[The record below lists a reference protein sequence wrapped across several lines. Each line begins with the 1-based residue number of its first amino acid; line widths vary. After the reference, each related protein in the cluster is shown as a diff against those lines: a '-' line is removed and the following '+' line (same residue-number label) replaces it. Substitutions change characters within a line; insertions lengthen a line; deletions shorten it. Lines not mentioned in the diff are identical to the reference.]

1 MFKMHKRTVGA
12 LLLAT
17 ILLSAAHAS
26 AGIVMC
32 TDPVTGKKTF
42 TDKAC
47 PTAGSG
53 KTVKVEPTN
62 FGDGTRRS
70 SNDGAWKSDRDTSV
84 SGRANMSDAPHR
96 ADKSYPSGYL
106 PPGY

>member
-1 MFKMHKRTVGA
+1 MFKMHKGTIGA

-17 ILLSAAHAS
+17 ILISAAHAS

-62 FGDGTRRS
+62 FGDGTRRR
-70 SNDGAWKSDRDTSV
+70 SNEGAWKSDRDTSV
-84 SGRANMSDAPHR
+84 SGRANMTDAPGR
-96 ADKSYPSGYL
+96 ADKSYSSGYL
-106 PPGY
+106 PSDY